1 MKIRVWFL
9 SLSMEKNV
17 FKKCQKVQM
26 FSHLQCEESQSIVIL
41 KVQRQIFCEMLLQE
55 KKVTED
61 MNWLVIT
68 SQLCNKTEQ
77 KYQHLSL
84 LWLPRLLPNSSHVR
98 CVKVQRRLINCWCIK
113 LTAANTTCTLNS
125 LNQD

>member
-1 MKIRVWFL
+1 MWFL

-55 KKVTED
+55 KKVIDD

-77 KYQHLSL
+77 KYQHLRFIVA
-84 LWLPRLLPNSSHVR
+84 P
-98 CVKVQRRLINCWCIK
+98 K
-113 LTAANTTCTLNS
+113 TLAK
-125 LNQD
+125 